1 VTHRLIFVC
10 EANVCRSPLMEG
22 AMRALSGT
30 DGWEI
35 SSAGTRVGTGALEM
49 CPASASIVA
58 ASGGAD
64 AATLTRMHRPRSID
78 AGDLRAA
85 DLILTASRA
94 ERSAVAALVPEVRS
108 RTFTLREAAYLGKE
122 PVQPQEFE
130 LMAEFASSAVEA
142 RGLELYAEVLHA
154 RRGFIALPVA
164 RRTLWGKR
172 RRNPYDIADAHHLS
186 ARAHHAMQ
194 ASTVADVEQ
203 LHRQAIEFLTAP
215 TTPSPRPAPTAAV
228 TTAPTTAKKKKKT
241 KTI

>member
-1 VTHRLIFVC
+1 MTHRLIFVC

-22 AMRALSGT
+22 VMRALSGS

-35 SSAGTRVGTGALEM
+35 SSAGTKVGAGALEM
-49 CPASASIVA
+49 CPVSASLIA
-58 ASGGAD
+58 AAGGSDVTA
-64 AATLTRMHRPRSID
+64 LTSMHRPRSITAD
-78 AGDLRAA
+78 DLRGA

-94 ERSAVAALVPEVRS
+94 ERSAVAALAPEVRS
-108 RTFTLREAAYLGKE
+108 RTFTLREAVYLGKE

-154 RRGFIALPVA
+154 RRGFIAPPVA

-172 RRNPYDIADAHHLS
+172 RRNPYDIPDAHHGS
-186 ARAHHAMQ
+186 ARRHHAML

-203 LHRQAIEFLTAP
+203 LHRRAIEFLTAP
-215 TTPSPRPAPTAAV
+215 TTPSPRPATKDKTPKDK
-228 TTAPTTAKKKKKT
+228 TAKKTKKT
-241 KTI
+241 KAI